1 MPLTYVLIGAGL
13 AGAHAAQAIRERD
26 AEGRIIVVG
35 AEAEPPYNRPDLSQG
50 YLLGTRPV
58 EEVYWRPEG
67 FYQDQRIELI
77 LDDCA
82 EQLDADRRTVTLEGG
97 RMLQYDRLLLAM
109 GGRACNLEQVPG
121 SNLANIYTL
130 RTLADATA
138 LRNAA
143 PGAQR
148 AVVVGGGFIAAEA
161 GAALT
166 RLGLRVTLVFPEDTL
181 LQRALGDL
189 AGRWLGDYFTARGVT
204 LVPRAQ
210 VAAFVGA
217 DQALRAVALGSG
229 REVPAD
235 LAVLGVGITLNT
247 RLAEQAGLE
256 LDRGLGGG
264 VVVDAYLR
272 TARPEIYAAGD
283 IAAFD
288 STVYQRR
295 MRLEHWDHACRSG
308 QTAGHNMAGAEESYA
323 ELPRFCLNAFDLN
336 VEAYGD
342 LCQWDE
348 VLPRV
353 PLEPGDGQ
361 PALVLFYLQR
371 SVLKGALVI
380 NPPER
385 YLEPVQLLLK
395 MKPMLTAADRERLA
409 DPGAPIA

>member
-1 MPLTYVLIGAGL
+1 MPFTYVLIGAGPT
-13 AGAHAAQAIRERD
+13 GAHAARAIRERD

-35 AEAEPPYNRPDLSQG
+35 AEPERPYNRPDLSQG

-58 EEVYWRPEG
+58 EEVYWQPEG

-77 LDDCA
+77 LDDGA
-82 EQLDADRRTVTLEGG
+82 EQLDADRRTVTLAGG

-121 SNLANIYTL
+121 SNLANIHTL

-143 PGAQR
+143 PAAQR
-148 AVVVGGGFIAAEA
+148 AVIVGGGHISAEA
-161 GAALT
+161 AAALA
-166 RLGLRVTLVFPEDTL
+166 RLGVRVTMVFPEDAP

-189 AGRWLGDYFTARGVT
+189 AGRWLGDYLMARGVT

-217 DQALRAVALGSG
+217 EQALRAVSLASG
-229 REVPAD
+229 REILAD

-256 LDRGLGGG
+256 LDRNLGGG

-283 IAAFD
+283 IAAFY

-295 MRLEHWDHACRSG
+295 MRIEHWDHACRSG

-323 ELPRFCLNAFDLN
+323 ELPHFCLRVFDLDIQ
-336 VEAYGD
+336 VYGD
-342 LCQWDE
+342 LYQWDE

-353 PLEPGDGQ
+353 PLEPGEGQ

-380 NPPER
+380 DPPDH

-409 DPGAPIA
+409 DSGAPIA

>member
-1 MPLTYVLIGAGL
+1 M
-13 AGAHAAQAIRERD
+13 
-26 AEGRIIVVG
+26 
-35 AEAEPPYNRPDLSQG
+35 
-50 YLLGTRPV
+50 
-58 EEVYWRPEG
+58 
-67 FYQDQRIELI
+67 
-77 LDDCA
+77 
-82 EQLDADRRTVTLEGG
+82 
-97 RMLQYDRLLLAM
+97 
-109 GGRACNLEQVPG
+109 
-121 SNLANIYTL
+121 
-130 RTLADATA
+130 
-138 LRNAA
+138 
-143 PGAQR
+143 
-148 AVVVGGGFIAAEA
+148 
-161 GAALT
+161 
-166 RLGLRVTLVFPEDTL
+166 
-181 LQRALGDL
+181 
-189 AGRWLGDYFTARGVT
+189 
-204 LVPRAQ
+204 
-210 VAAFVGA
+210 
-217 DQALRAVALGSG
+217 
-229 REVPAD
+229 
-235 LAVLGVGITLNT
+235 
-247 RLAEQAGLE
+247 
-256 LDRGLGGG
+256 
-264 VVVDAYLR
+264 VVDAYLR

-371 SVLKGALVI
+371 SVLKGALVV